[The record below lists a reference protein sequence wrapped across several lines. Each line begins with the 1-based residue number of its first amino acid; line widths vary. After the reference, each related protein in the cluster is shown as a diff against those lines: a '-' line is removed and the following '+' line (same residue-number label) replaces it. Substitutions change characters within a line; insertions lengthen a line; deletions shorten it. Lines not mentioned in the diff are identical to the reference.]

1 MSMFLASINPKEL
14 IPRDMVKRDY
24 CTNYST
30 SANETFLLGN
40 GMYLHT
46 IYTIIDDIPAV
57 PTVLPGKPRFTLYK
71 SYAHEDTLI
80 LVLMDTRVTNVDFMR
95 VHQFTLNPQIFTKK
109 YDISETAIYCVD
121 SIDSSICDNTI
132 AVYGE
137 ILAYGEW
144 RPHSELLG
152 VHLIDNIHH
161 NIFRLTF
168 VVSKNSFMYSV
179 GELTAMAGVVPEN
192 KFFVNNSTTF

>member
-1 MSMFLASINPKEL
+1 MSMFLATINPKEL
-14 IPRDMVKRDY
+14 IPRDMVKKDY

-30 SANETFLLGN
+30 SANEKFLLGN
-40 GMYLHT
+40 GLYLHT
-46 IYTIIDDIPAV
+46 LYTIIDDVPV

-71 SYAHEDTLI
+71 SLSHKDTLI
-80 LVLMDTRVTNVDFMR
+80 LVLMDTRVDQCTNVDFMR

-109 YDISETAIYCVD
+109 YNISDTAIYCVD
-121 SIDSSICDNTI
+121 SINSSICDNST

-137 ILAYGEW
+137 ILAHGEW
-144 RPHSELLG
+144 RPPSELLG

-168 VVSKNSFMYSV
+168 VVSKNAFMYSV
-179 GELTAMAGVVPEN
+179 TEITAMSGVVPEN
-192 KFFVNNSTTF
+192 TFFVNC